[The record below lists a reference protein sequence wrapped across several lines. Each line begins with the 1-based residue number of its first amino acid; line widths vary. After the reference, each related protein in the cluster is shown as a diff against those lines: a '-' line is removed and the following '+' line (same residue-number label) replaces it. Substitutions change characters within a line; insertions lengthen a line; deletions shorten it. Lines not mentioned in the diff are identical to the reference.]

1 MKYKFGSYSFNSK
14 AAAIEKCKQILG
26 NSPKYQP
33 KYKDGDLLDKDD
45 YCFVQ
50 SILRHHPKWELSQ
63 ATVIDIIVERHGGF
77 SPLGV
82 TAVIDGG
89 IKVPFSYKECLG
101 KGMSHKERV
110 IKAFR
115 LALVISIMNVKH
127 SMLQGKLEYYSD
139 IDGRILS
146 YHEIVLD
153 HYPVP
158 FCNILQG
165 FLSSKRLDYSDV
177 ETIKDG
183 TLDVL
188 SDNQLLIE
196 WRNYHDQKA
205 QFRMISAEL
214 NSRLGAH

>member
-33 KYKDGDLLDKDD
+33 KYKNGDPLFKDD
-45 YCFVQ
+45 YCFVS
-50 SILRHHPKWELSQ
+50 SILKHHPKWDLSQ
-63 ATVIDIIVERHGGF
+63 ATVIDIVVERHGDFSSLGF
-77 SPLGV
+77 

-89 IKVPFSYKECLG
+89 TKIPFSYKECLG
-101 KGMSHKERV
+101 QGMTHKSRV

-115 LALVISIMNVKH
+115 AAIWQYIMTAKH
-127 SMLQGKLEYYSD
+127 SMLQGKLEYYSEP
-139 IDGRILS
+139 DGRILS

-188 SDNQLLIE
+188 SDNRLIIE

-205 QFRMISAEL
+205 QFRIISAEL